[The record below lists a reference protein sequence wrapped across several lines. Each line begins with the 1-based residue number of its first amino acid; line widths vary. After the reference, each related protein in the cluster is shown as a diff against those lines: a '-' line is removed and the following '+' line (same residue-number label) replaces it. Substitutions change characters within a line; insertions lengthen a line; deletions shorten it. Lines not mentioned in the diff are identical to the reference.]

1 MSPELLPR
9 EVALFALQPRNR
21 ALAFDEPD
29 HRRDRILR
37 RYPHDNMHVI
47 RPQLPFHDLTP
58 LLLRQLAQ
66 NRPQLPPQLTMQHLP
81 VLWYVQSHF
90 EWAKLWYTSFI
101 VSPCMAA
108 HHATKEG
115 LYSRIAQSCQVHW
128 SNQWLTL
135 GDSVSSQAPWP

>member
-1 MSPELLPR
+1 MLAG
-9 EVALFALQPRNR
+9 EVALFALQTCNR
-21 ALAFDEPD
+21 YRTLAFDEPD

-37 RYPHDNMHVI
+37 RYPHHNVHVV

-58 LLLRQLAQ
+58 LLLRQLTEVGP
-66 NRPQLPPQLTMQHLP
+66 NCRRNSPYSTFRRRFGTKMI
-81 VLWYVQSHF
+81 WYVQSHF
-90 EWAKLWYTSFI
+90 EWAKLWYTSLI
-101 VSPCMAA
+101 VSPCMVA

-135 GDSVSSQAPWP
+135 GDSVIQ